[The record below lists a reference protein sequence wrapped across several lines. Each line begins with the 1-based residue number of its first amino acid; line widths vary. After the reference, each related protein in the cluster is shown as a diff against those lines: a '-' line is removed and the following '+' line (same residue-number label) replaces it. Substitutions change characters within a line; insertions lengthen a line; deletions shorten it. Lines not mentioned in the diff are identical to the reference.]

1 MPLPAFT
8 AKGLL
13 PDGVHPATEAE
24 LKDRC
29 VDPFPG
35 SKTRADIFAGF
46 VRYRQAVAG
55 FGLNVTQWVDGSFVD
70 STRVNPED
78 VDVVNFAHATEV
90 NNLPPAMRVGVTN
103 TLLNAKESTQ
113 PVYSTH
119 TFLEIRFPTGHV
131 FAAGAEAQRIYWR
144 RWFATPQDYSHY
156 SVKRPAPQRGRKGI
170 VQMTI
175 GNPTLAPAIA
185 A

>member
-13 PDGVHPATEAE
+13 PDDVYPATETE

-29 VDPFPG
+29 VDSFPD
-35 SKTRADIFAGF
+35 SKTRANIFGGF
-46 VRYRQAVAG
+46 VRYRQALAG
-55 FGLNVTQWVDGSFVD
+55 YGLNLTQWVDGSFVD
-70 STRVNPED
+70 SARVNPED
-78 VDVVNFAHATEV
+78 VDVVNFAHADEV
-90 NNLPPAMRVGVTN
+90 NRLPPAMRVGVTN
-103 TLLNAKESTQ
+103 TLLNARESTQ

-119 TFLEIRFPTGHV
+119 SFLEVRFPQGHA
-131 FAAGAEAQRIYWR
+131 FAAAAEAQRVYWR
-144 RWFATPQDYSHY
+144 RWFANPQDYTHY
-156 SVKRPAPQRGRKGI
+156 PVKRPAPQRGRKGI